1 MDILQWVAN
10 AFITIAMPLLI
21 WTMNHIAAISRQ
33 FADFKL
39 HVAENYVQKPEIAKI
54 GSDVA
59 EIRRDMTEILKT
71 LHQMKGSQDTN
82 GRA

>member
-10 AFITIAMPLLI
+10 ALITVAMPLLI

-39 HVAENYVQKPEIAKI
+39 HVAENYVQKPEILKM
-54 GSDVA
+54 SQDVA
-59 EIRRDMTEILKT
+59 EIRRDQTEILKT
-71 LHQMKGSQDTN
+71 LHEMKGQRN
-82 GRA
+82 G

>member
-21 WTMNHIAAISRQ
+21 WTMNHIAAIGRQ

-39 HVAENYVQKPEIAKI
+39 HVAENYVQKPEILKM
-54 GSDVA
+54 GNDVDA
-59 EIRRDMTEILKT
+59 IRRDITEILKT
-71 LHQMKGSQDTN
+71 LHEMKGSQGPH